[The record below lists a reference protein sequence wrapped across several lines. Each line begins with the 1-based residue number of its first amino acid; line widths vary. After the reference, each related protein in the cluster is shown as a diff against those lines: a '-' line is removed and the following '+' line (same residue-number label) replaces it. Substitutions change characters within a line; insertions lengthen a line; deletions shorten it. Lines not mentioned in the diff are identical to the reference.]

1 MRDRMRIALVTCL
14 IWMLYAGKAQTNCPR
29 TNRRASRM
37 CARGCSPETGCD
49 NPTDECLCDGDCG
62 YSCVRKGLSCG
73 KPPSVRKAQPQYQS
87 TNFGAVVTY
96 VCNTGYT
103 LSGASQRTCRGIG
116 KWDDVG
122 PKCLA
127 MCSTPVIPFSTYIA
141 KPLNYSG
148 RYSTGETITLACK
161 KGFKE
166 EPGGN
171 PIRICISGRW
181 TQFPFK
187 CIGTHSCRRTIRPAR
202 TMCTQE
208 CSPESGCGSKRYSCL
223 CDGRCGYSCIEK
235 GMSCGEPLT
244 IANGKLNYTG
254 TGYNDTAHYTCDK
267 GYSLNTDSPVKRC
280 TAKKRWDGLP
290 ARCMQDCV
298 KPEVPRN
305 AIISNPSESY
315 RSGDKVTFECKEGF
329 NQEGIATQMC
339 FQGQWTVLPFKCSE
353 GGCGDPGTPKNG
365 RSVGNIYSLNRKVYF
380 RCDLGYELFGSEERK
395 CQQNGTWTGQQ
406 PVCRVV
412 DCGKPQQPK
421 NGRYIGNLT
430 IFQSSISY
438 ECDDGY
444 VLQGSE
450 TRMCTSDKN
459 WSGRDVTC
467 SAVDCGRLLA
477 PGNGSLLGEQTTF
490 PNYVEI
496 RCDDGFVL
504 SGSHRRNCQA
514 NRTWSGSVASCAA
527 VDCGPLSPPTNGS
540 SFGKDT
546 SFLNVIVFKC
556 DAGFNLIGSS
566 SRQCKADRTWSGAM
580 PVCKAVDC
588 GKLVP
593 PMNASIKGEETTFPN
608 QVEIR
613 CDEGFI
619 LRGTNRRK
627 CEADKTWSGGS
638 TFCEAIDCGK
648 PTVPDD
654 GSVAGVSTR
663 YPHTITFACAVG
675 YENEGSS
682 VRRCQANGTWSG
694 IEAICKPVD
703 CGPLEAPLNGTTV
716 GEKTTYLSK
725 ITFHCDDGFDM
736 TGSISRICRAD
747 KQWSGNEPFCSAKDC
762 GPLDVPVN
770 GTKSGNETTY
780 PNEVIFSCDDGFN
793 LRGSTKRMCTAEGIW
808 SGVKTFCDAKDCGSI
823 KVPLNGSLVGK
834 SKTTFPNSI
843 TFQCDKGFVLKGS
856 SVRQCQADGFWSGSE
871 TSCQAKDCGGLIA
884 PINGTK
890 KGRLTTYPN
899 EVIFA
904 CDDGFHLS
912 GSSRRQC
919 TAEGVWSGVE
929 TICEAKDCGP
939 IAKPLNG
946 TKIGKQTTYPNE
958 VIFSCDNGFLMR
970 GSRRRRCTA
979 DGTWSG
985 EGTTCKAKDCGP
997 ISAPLNGTR
1006 LGGQTTYPNEV
1017 IFSCDDGFHLRG
1029 SNRRTCTA
1037 DGTWSGVEA
1046 TCQAKDCGVLK
1057 VPLNGSLVGSN
1068 LTTFPNS
1075 LTFTC
1080 DEGFYLKGSPV
1091 RKCQANAVW
1100 SGSETFC
1107 QAKDCGPI
1115 GTPVNGT
1122 KLGSDTTFPNEI
1134 TFYCD
1139 DGFNLRGSG
1148 KRICTTAG
1156 EWSGVA
1162 TICEAKDCGSLKVPL
1177 NGSLVGL
1184 NVTSYPNSLTF
1195 SCDEGFILKGS
1206 RVRECQA
1213 NAQWSGNV
1221 TFCEAKDC
1229 GHIGTP
1235 ANGTKLGSQ
1244 TTYPNEVIFSCDD
1257 GFHLRGSIRRRCTAG
1272 GAWSGVEANCEAKDC
1287 GSLKIP
1293 LNGSLT
1299 GPNITTFPN
1308 SLTFSC
1314 DRGFAMKGSRVRSC
1328 QANAIWSGNETLCQ
1342 AKDCGRLDI
1351 PVNGSSSGGVTTYP
1365 SEVTFD
1371 CDDGFII
1378 LGPRIRKCLSSGLW
1392 SGNTTSCTARDCG
1405 PLLAPYNGSSIGR
1418 DTKFPNSISFYCDVG
1433 FIMIGSQT
1441 RRCKADGSWSGNAT
1455 SCKAVEC
1462 GPLAMPTNGSSY
1474 GELTTYPH
1482 KVYFQCDDGFTLKGS
1497 SFRTCTANGSWSGTD
1512 TFCEAVDC
1520 GPLPFLLNGSH
1531 AGNITTYPNEVT
1543 FNCDEGFLMK
1553 GSARRF
1559 CQANRTWSGTR
1570 TICEAVDCG
1579 VLFAPFNGSLHGSL
1593 TTFPNLVEFSC
1604 DEGFLLEGSYERRCQ
1619 ANATWS
1625 GQTTI
1630 CRAKDC
1636 GNLSVPR
1643 NGTIIG
1649 NQTTYPN
1656 DLLFSCDDGFNLI
1669 GSTVRSCQADSEWSG
1684 NQTYCEAVD
1693 CGPLPELIN
1702 GSYAGELT
1710 MYPNKVIS
1718 SCEEGFLLRGS
1729 EIRFCQA
1736 NASWSGINTICEAID
1751 CGPLRVPFNGSST
1764 GNLTVYPNEIQFY
1777 CDSGFFLDGASRRFC
1792 LSNGTWSGLETSC
1805 KPVDCGEVQ
1814 APENG
1819 SLRGN
1824 HTTFPNKLNFYCDEG
1839 FVLKGSSFRDC
1850 LSDATWSGNETTCQA
1865 KDCGRLDIPQNGSM
1879 AGKLTTFPNEVI
1891 FRCDD
1896 GFVMTGSVN
1905 RKCQAGGTWSGNVT
1919 LCSAIDCGPL
1929 MAPINGSISGDKTTY
1944 PNLLRFECDEG
1955 FTLNGFHE
1963 RHCQANGKWSGNATF
1978 CQANDCGPLQAPM
1991 NGTLSGDRTTYP
2003 NKIKFNCDDGF
2014 ILRGSTVRQCQ
2025 SNKHWSGNYTFCE
2038 AVDCGPINAPTNGSV
2053 SGNKTVF
2060 PNSAQFGC
2068 DPGFILRGSN
2078 VRNCQANGTWDGI
2091 ETLCNAIDCGPLR
2104 SPTNGSVFGLKTTYP
2119 NMLRF
2124 ECEEGFTLNGSPVRN
2139 CRANGTWSGEDT
2151 FCQANDCGP
2160 LPVPVNGTLSGNAT
2174 TYPHKI
2180 SFNCD
2185 VGFIL
2190 HGSSI
2195 RQCQP
2200 NQQWSGNGT
2209 FCEAVDC
2216 GAIDVPINGSLKG
2229 SKTVFPNSI
2238 QFACDSGFIL
2248 RGSTVRTCQANGTWD
2263 GIETHCDAVDC
2274 GVIKPPLNGSVS
2286 GEMTVFPHLLRI
2298 YCDEGFT
2305 LLGSASRK
2313 CQANGTWSG
2322 TDALCKAN
2330 DCGPLQIP
2338 SNGTLTG
2345 NLTTYPNKVIF
2356 TCNEGFI
2363 LYGSSQR
2370 YCQSDRR
2377 WSGNETFCKARNC
2390 GPLPVPT
2397 NGSQEG
2403 SLTTFSN
2410 QILFRCEEGFILRGS
2425 ESRICQAN
2433 GSWSG
2438 NQTFCEAKNCGA
2450 LQSPTNGSLL
2460 GNMTTYPH
2468 MVKLACNDGFNLRG
2482 SRVRQCLS
2490 HGNWSGSNTICEAK
2504 NCGPLSA
2511 PINGSLIGKKTS
2523 YPNKIK
2529 FACDDGFLLKG
2540 SKVRYC
2546 QANGT
2551 WNGADTSCEA
2561 VDCGPLSIPLNG
2573 SSSGNLTVYPNKLYF
2588 GCDPGFIQSGSPVRL
2603 CQSNGTWDGSTTYC
2617 EAVDCGKLH
2626 APQNGTIIGGE
2637 TTFPNIFRLSCDEGF
2652 FLKGSKLRKCQTN
2665 GTWSGNKTE
2674 CRAEDCGQPQP
2685 LKNGSFIGEKTVYP
2699 NIMHLICDE
2708 GFILRGSSQIKC
2720 QTDGNWSNTSS
2731 FCDAKDCGQ
2740 LAVPYNGS
2748 IIGNY
2753 TTFPNKFSFNCDEGY
2768 ILHGSVE
2775 RRCEAN
2781 GSWSGIKTTCEAR
2794 DCGPLPIPRNGS
2806 SVGKNTTFPNSI
2818 VFDCDDGFI
2827 LLGSNIRN
2835 CQANGTWSGN
2845 QAFCEAK
2852 DCGSLSVPLNGSI
2865 TGNETTFPNE
2875 VSFSCDEGFVLSG
2888 SPVRRCEAEGSW
2900 SGNQTRCEAVNC
2912 GPLTAPT
2919 NGSSS
2924 GDSTVFPNSV
2934 LFDCDPGF
2942 QLKGSFSRMCQTNGI
2957 WSGLPAICVA
2967 RDCGPLAIPRN
2978 GSSLGNRTTFPNE
2991 IAFVCDDGFILVG
3004 STIRVCHENG
3014 TWSGNQTF
3022 CKAVDCGPLFDPTN
3036 GSSSGEST
3044 LFPNSVLFNCDSGFL
3059 LRGSSLRMCQ
3069 PNGTW
3074 SGLQANCIAKD
3085 CGPLSLPLNGSMT
3098 GNETTFPNEVSF
3110 SCDEGFVLHGST
3122 VRWCQAE
3129 GSWSGN
3135 QTECEAVDCGPISVP
3150 MNGSFSGES
3159 TDFPNSMLFNCDPG
3173 FLLKGSSSRMCQ
3185 PNGTWSGL
3193 PVICAARDCGHLP
3206 VPRNGSSSGN
3216 ITTFPNEIGFVC
3228 DDGFILVGSKFR
3240 VCQEN
3245 GLWSGNETFCEAV
3258 DCGPLLPPMNG
3269 TLSGDLTVF
3278 PNSVFFHCDPGFVL
3292 QGSSE
3297 RACQANATWSGYS
3310 SVCEA
3315 VDCGAL
3321 SFPLNGS
3328 SYGGSTTFPNSVHF
3342 SCDPGFI
3349 LHGSSKRTCM
3359 ATGSWSGIATT
3370 CAAVDCGQPQPLRNG
3385 SIVGVNTVFPSVMYL
3400 SCHEGFL
3407 LRGASQIQCEA
3418 NGSWSKNSSFCEA
3431 VDCGSITIPKYAIPH
3446 GSSTKFPSIIKFSCQ
3461 EGFYLQGSSS
3471 RKCQANGTWTSG
3483 VLRCYGADCGQL
3495 SPPENGWMSGSK
3507 TSYPH
3512 NVSFTCR
3519 SGFLLVGSSQR
3530 TCLRNGTW
3538 SGEEPTCLALWC
3550 SYVPKVPLHAYQTWG
3565 TDKLRHEHGENI
3577 YYSCIPGY
3585 IMQGTPKRQCVK
3597 GMWSPI
3603 KFRCS
3608 APSCSAPGTPSLSY
3622 ITAAR
3627 GSLSKYLDGEK
3638 VYYSCRSGY
3647 QLAGI
3652 PEIECKNG
3660 VWTTHQF
3667 TCEPVSCGVL
3677 SSPTN
3682 GLTQRQSGTTF
3693 KSVYVFRCKRAQ
3705 GYIMRGSAERKCL
3718 ANATWS
3724 GEQPICYMQ
3733 TCKAPPQPRYGKF
3746 TPDRLDSYQFANIVQ
3761 YRCDYGFS
3769 VRGHKTTK
3777 CLIYGNWSNPAPK
3790 CISCSSPLGLKNRM
3804 IFNHQLT
3811 ASSERDSR
3819 HGAKHGRLHG
3829 NSAWCSAR
3837 SSLPKYFQ
3845 IDFGHLAEVTAVAT
3859 QGHPKEHKWVLTY
3872 VLKYSLGKH
3881 WHTYQESGID
3891 KVFQGNRDRNTV
3903 VKHYLKEKLVAKRLR
3918 ILRYQ
3923 SSRDFEGSTACLRA
3937 EVYGCYFKSE
3947 CLAVGSRVFARWN
3960 TINKHTRYFHG
3971 FITKIRKTSV
3981 EITPSGNYGA
3991 RVNRIIE
3998 LPRAEKRLVII
4009 DKQSKPSEINLG
4021 ADVIVASQDRIGFSQ
4036 GQVTKRFGTWY
4047 GVDVGNRRMVWKKAR
4062 DIRLLINPI
4071 YCDRE

>member
-694 IEAICKPVD
+694 IEAICKRKCCFLEQSFILHTLILLSNDCFESTNLLPLPTFVLQAVD

-2845 QAFCEAK
+2845 QAFCEA
-2852 DCGSLSVPLNGSI
+2852 
-2865 TGNETTFPNE
+2865 
-2875 VSFSCDEGFVLSG
+2875 
-2888 SPVRRCEAEGSW
+2888 
-2900 SGNQTRCEAVNC
+2900 
-2912 GPLTAPT
+2912 
-2919 NGSSS
+2919 
-2924 GDSTVFPNSV
+2924 
-2934 LFDCDPGF
+2934 
-2942 QLKGSFSRMCQTNGI
+2942 
-2957 WSGLPAICVA
+2957 
-2967 RDCGPLAIPRN
+2967 
-2978 GSSLGNRTTFPNE
+2978 
-2991 IAFVCDDGFILVG
+2991 
-3004 STIRVCHENG
+3004 
-3014 TWSGNQTF
+3014 
-3022 CKAVDCGPLFDPTN
+3022 VDCGPLFDPTN

>member
-1 MRDRMRIALVTCL
+1 
-14 IWMLYAGKAQTNCPR
+14 
-29 TNRRASRM
+29 
-37 CARGCSPETGCD
+37 
-49 NPTDECLCDGDCG
+49 
-62 YSCVRKGLSCG
+62 
-73 KPPSVRKAQPQYQS
+73 
-87 TNFGAVVTY
+87 
-96 VCNTGYT
+96 
-103 LSGASQRTCRGIG
+103 
-116 KWDDVG
+116 
-122 PKCLA
+122 
-127 MCSTPVIPFSTYIA
+127 
-141 KPLNYSG
+141 
-148 RYSTGETITLACK
+148 
-161 KGFKE
+161 
-166 EPGGN
+166 
-171 PIRICISGRW
+171 
-181 TQFPFK
+181 
-187 CIGTHSCRRTIRPAR
+187 
-202 TMCTQE
+202 
-208 CSPESGCGSKRYSCL
+208 
-223 CDGRCGYSCIEK
+223 
-235 GMSCGEPLT
+235 
-244 IANGKLNYTG
+244 
-254 TGYNDTAHYTCDK
+254 
-267 GYSLNTDSPVKRC
+267 
-280 TAKKRWDGLP
+280 
-290 ARCMQDCV
+290 
-298 KPEVPRN
+298 
-305 AIISNPSESY
+305 
-315 RSGDKVTFECKEGF
+315 
-329 NQEGIATQMC
+329 
-339 FQGQWTVLPFKCSE
+339 
-353 GGCGDPGTPKNG
+353 
-365 RSVGNIYSLNRKVYF
+365 
-380 RCDLGYELFGSEERK
+380 
-395 CQQNGTWTGQQ
+395 
-406 PVCRVV
+406 
-412 DCGKPQQPK
+412 
-421 NGRYIGNLT
+421 
-430 IFQSSISY
+430 
-438 ECDDGY
+438 
-444 VLQGSE
+444 
-450 TRMCTSDKN
+450 
-459 WSGRDVTC
+459 
-467 SAVDCGRLLA
+467 
-477 PGNGSLLGEQTTF
+477 
-490 PNYVEI
+490 
-496 RCDDGFVL
+496 
-504 SGSHRRNCQA
+504 
-514 NRTWSGSVASCAA
+514 
-527 VDCGPLSPPTNGS
+527 
-540 SFGKDT
+540 
-546 SFLNVIVFKC
+546 
-556 DAGFNLIGSS
+556 
-566 SRQCKADRTWSGAM
+566 
-580 PVCKAVDC
+580 
-588 GKLVP
+588 
-593 PMNASIKGEETTFPN
+593 
-608 QVEIR
+608 
-613 CDEGFI
+613 
-619 LRGTNRRK
+619 
-627 CEADKTWSGGS
+627 
-638 TFCEAIDCGK
+638 
-648 PTVPDD
+648 
-654 GSVAGVSTR
+654 
-663 YPHTITFACAVG
+663 
-675 YENEGSS
+675 
-682 VRRCQANGTWSG
+682 
-694 IEAICKPVD
+694 
-703 CGPLEAPLNGTTV
+703 
-716 GEKTTYLSK
+716 
-725 ITFHCDDGFDM
+725 M
-736 TGSISRICRAD
+736 TGSISRICQAN
-747 KQWSGNEPFCSAKDC
+747 KQWSGNESFCSAKDC

-808 SGVKTFCDAKDCGSI
+808 SGVKTFCDAKDCG
-823 KVPLNGSLVGK
+823 L
-834 SKTTFPNSI
+834 
-843 TFQCDKGFVLKGS
+843 
-856 SVRQCQADGFWSGSE
+856 
-871 TSCQAKDCGGLIA
+871 
-884 PINGTK
+884 
-890 KGRLTTYPN
+890 
-899 EVIFA
+899 
-904 CDDGFHLS
+904 
-912 GSSRRQC
+912 
-919 TAEGVWSGVE
+919 
-929 TICEAKDCGP
+929 
-939 IAKPLNG
+939 
-946 TKIGKQTTYPNE
+946 
-958 VIFSCDNGFLMR
+958 
-970 GSRRRRCTA
+970 
-979 DGTWSG
+979 
-985 EGTTCKAKDCGP
+985 
-997 ISAPLNGTR
+997 
-1006 LGGQTTYPNEV
+1006 
-1017 IFSCDDGFHLRG
+1017 
-1029 SNRRTCTA
+1029 
-1037 DGTWSGVEA
+1037 
-1046 TCQAKDCGVLK
+1046 LK

-1068 LTTFPNS
+1068 VTTFPNS

-1100 SGSETFC
+1100 SGSETVC

-1156 EWSGVA
+1156 EWSGVD
-1162 TICEAKDCGSLKVPL
+1162 TICEAKDCGALKVPL
-1177 NGSLVGL
+1177 NGSLVGP
-1184 NVTSYPNSLTF
+1184 NVTSYPNTLTF

-1206 RVRECQA
+1206 RVRECQS

-1221 TFCEAKDC
+1221 TFCE
-1229 GHIGTP
+1229 
-1235 ANGTKLGSQ
+1235 
-1244 TTYPNEVIFSCDD
+1244 
-1257 GFHLRGSIRRRCTAG
+1257 
-1272 GAWSGVEANCEAKDC
+1272 
-1287 GSLKIP
+1287 
-1293 LNGSLT
+1293 
-1299 GPNITTFPN
+1299 
-1308 SLTFSC
+1308 
-1314 DRGFAMKGSRVRSC
+1314 
-1328 QANAIWSGNETLCQ
+1328 
-1342 AKDCGRLDI
+1342 
-1351 PVNGSSSGGVTTYP
+1351 
-1365 SEVTFD
+1365 
-1371 CDDGFII
+1371 
-1378 LGPRIRKCLSSGLW
+1378 
-1392 SGNTTSCTARDCG
+1392 
-1405 PLLAPYNGSSIGR
+1405 
-1418 DTKFPNSISFYCDVG
+1418 
-1433 FIMIGSQT
+1433 
-1441 RRCKADGSWSGNAT
+1441 
-1455 SCKAVEC
+1455 
-1462 GPLAMPTNGSSY
+1462 
-1474 GELTTYPH
+1474 
-1482 KVYFQCDDGFTLKGS
+1482 
-1497 SFRTCTANGSWSGTD
+1497 
-1512 TFCEAVDC
+1512 
-1520 GPLPFLLNGSH
+1520 
-1531 AGNITTYPNEVT
+1531 
-1543 FNCDEGFLMK
+1543 
-1553 GSARRF
+1553 
-1559 CQANRTWSGTR
+1559 
-1570 TICEAVDCG
+1570 
-1579 VLFAPFNGSLHGSL
+1579 
-1593 TTFPNLVEFSC
+1593 
-1604 DEGFLLEGSYERRCQ
+1604 
-1619 ANATWS
+1619 
-1625 GQTTI
+1625 
-1630 CRAKDC
+1630 
-1636 GNLSVPR
+1636 
-1643 NGTIIG
+1643 
-1649 NQTTYPN
+1649 
-1656 DLLFSCDDGFNLI
+1656 
-1669 GSTVRSCQADSEWSG
+1669 
-1684 NQTYCEAVD
+1684 
-1693 CGPLPELIN
+1693 
-1702 GSYAGELT
+1702 
-1710 MYPNKVIS
+1710 
-1718 SCEEGFLLRGS
+1718 
-1729 EIRFCQA
+1729 
-1736 NASWSGINTICEAID
+1736 
-1751 CGPLRVPFNGSST
+1751 
-1764 GNLTVYPNEIQFY
+1764 
-1777 CDSGFFLDGASRRFC
+1777 
-1792 LSNGTWSGLETSC
+1792 
-1805 KPVDCGEVQ
+1805 
-1814 APENG
+1814 
-1819 SLRGN
+1819 
-1824 HTTFPNKLNFYCDEG
+1824 
-1839 FVLKGSSFRDC
+1839 
-1850 LSDATWSGNETTCQA
+1850 
-1865 KDCGRLDIPQNGSM
+1865 
-1879 AGKLTTFPNEVI
+1879 
-1891 FRCDD
+1891 
-1896 GFVMTGSVN
+1896 
-1905 RKCQAGGTWSGNVT
+1905 
-1919 LCSAIDCGPL
+1919 
-1929 MAPINGSISGDKTTY
+1929 
-1944 PNLLRFECDEG
+1944 
-1955 FTLNGFHE
+1955 
-1963 RHCQANGKWSGNATF
+1963 
-1978 CQANDCGPLQAPM
+1978 ANDCGPLQAPM

-2025 SNKHWSGNYTFCE
+2025 SNKHWSGNDTFCE

-2053 SGNKTVF
+2053 TGNKTIF

-2068 DPGFILRGSN
+2068 DSGFILRGSK

-2104 SPTNGSVFGLKTTYP
+2104 SPTNGSVFGLKTIYP
-2119 NMLRF
+2119 NLLRF

-2209 FCEAVDC
+2209 FCEPVDC

-2238 QFACDSGFIL
+2238 QFACDSGFTL
-2248 RGSTVRTCQANGTWD
+2248 WGSTVRTCQANGTWD

-2370 YCQSDRR
+2370 YCQSDRS

-2390 GPLPVPT
+2390 GPLPAPN

-2403 SLTTFSN
+2403 SLTTFPN

-2425 ESRICQAN
+2425 ESRKCQAN

-2468 MVKLACNDGFNLRG
+2468 KVKLACNDGFNLRG

-2504 NCGPLSA
+2504 
-2511 PINGSLIGKKTS
+2511 
-2523 YPNKIK
+2523 
-2529 FACDDGFLLKG
+2529 
-2540 SKVRYC
+2540 
-2546 QANGT
+2546 
-2551 WNGADTSCEA
+2551 
-2561 VDCGPLSIPLNG
+2561 
-2573 SSSGNLTVYPNKLYF
+2573 
-2588 GCDPGFIQSGSPVRL
+2588 
-2603 CQSNGTWDGSTTYC
+2603 
-2617 EAVDCGKLH
+2617 
-2626 APQNGTIIGGE
+2626 
-2637 TTFPNIFRLSCDEGF
+2637 
-2652 FLKGSKLRKCQTN
+2652 
-2665 GTWSGNKTE
+2665 
-2674 CRAEDCGQPQP
+2674 DCGQLQP

-2708 GFILRGSSQIKC
+2708 GFILRGSSQVKC
-2720 QTDGNWSNTSS
+2720 QTDGNWNNTSS

-2740 LAVPYNGS
+2740 VAVPYNGS

-2753 TTFPNKFSFNCDEGY
+2753 TTFPNKVSFNCDEGY

-2781 GSWSGIKTTCEAR
+2781 GSWSGIQTTCEAR

-2806 SVGKNTTFPNSI
+2806 SVGNNTTFPNSI

-2888 SPVRRCEAEGSW
+2888 STVRRCEAEGSW

-2912 GPLTAPT
+2912 GPLPAPR

-2924 GDSTVFPNSV
+2924 GNSTVFPNSV

-2942 QLKGSFSRMCQTNGI
+2942 QLKGSFSRMCQANGI

-2978 GSSLGNRTTFPNE
+2978 GSSIGNRTTFPNE

-3004 STIRVCHENG
+3004 SAVRVCRENG

-3022 CKAVDCGPLFDPTN
+3022 CKAVDCGPLLDPTN

-3074 SGLQANCIAKD
+3074 SGLQANC
-3085 CGPLSLPLNGSMT
+3085 
-3098 GNETTFPNEVSF
+3098 V
-3110 SCDEGFVLHGST
+3110 
-3122 VRWCQAE
+3122 
-3129 GSWSGN
+3129 
-3135 QTECEAVDCGPISVP
+3135 AVDCGPISVP

-3173 FLLKGSSSRMCQ
+3173 FLLKGPSSRMCQ

-3258 DCGPLLPPMNG
+3258 DCGPLLPPKNG

-3278 PNSVFFHCDPGFVL
+3278 PNSVFFYCDPGFVL

-3297 RACQANATWSGYS
+3297 RACQANATWSGSS

-3328 SYGGSTTFPNSVHF
+3328 SYGGSTTFPSSVRF
-3342 SCDPGFI
+3342 SCDLGFI

-3370 CAAVDCGQPQPLRNG
+3370 CAAVDCGQPQTLRNG

-3431 VDCGSITIPKYAIPH
+3431 VDCGSITIPKYAVPH

-3519 SGFLLVGSSQR
+3519 SGFILVGSSQR

-3577 YYSCIPGY
+3577 YYSCKPGY
-3585 IMQGTPKRQCVK
+3585 IMQGIPKRQCVK

-3627 GSLSKYLDGEK
+3627 GSQSKYLDGEK

-3647 QLAGI
+3647 ELAGI

-3667 TCEPVSCGVL
+3667 TCEPVSCGAL

-3682 GLTQRQSGTTF
+3682 GLIQRQSGTTF
-3693 KSVYVFRCKRAQ
+3693 KSVYVFRCKKAQ

-3746 TPDRLDSYQFANIVQ
+3746 TPDRLDRYQFANIFQ

-3804 IFNHQLT
+3804 IFNYQLT

-3923 SSRDFEGSTACLRA
+3923 SSRDFVGSTACLRA

-3947 CLAVGSRVFARWN
+3947 CLAVGSGVFARWN

-4021 ADVIVASQDRIGFSQ
+4021 AEVIVASQDRIGFSQ
-4036 GQVTKRFGTWY
+4036 GQVTQRFGTWY
-4047 GVDVGNRRMVWKKAR
+4047 GVDVGNRRMFWKMAR

>member
-1 MRDRMRIALVTCL
+1 
-14 IWMLYAGKAQTNCPR
+14 
-29 TNRRASRM
+29 
-37 CARGCSPETGCD
+37 
-49 NPTDECLCDGDCG
+49 
-62 YSCVRKGLSCG
+62 
-73 KPPSVRKAQPQYQS
+73 
-87 TNFGAVVTY
+87 
-96 VCNTGYT
+96 
-103 LSGASQRTCRGIG
+103 
-116 KWDDVG
+116 
-122 PKCLA
+122 
-127 MCSTPVIPFSTYIA
+127 
-141 KPLNYSG
+141 
-148 RYSTGETITLACK
+148 
-161 KGFKE
+161 
-166 EPGGN
+166 
-171 PIRICISGRW
+171 
-181 TQFPFK
+181 
-187 CIGTHSCRRTIRPAR
+187 
-202 TMCTQE
+202 
-208 CSPESGCGSKRYSCL
+208 
-223 CDGRCGYSCIEK
+223 
-235 GMSCGEPLT
+235 
-244 IANGKLNYTG
+244 
-254 TGYNDTAHYTCDK
+254 
-267 GYSLNTDSPVKRC
+267 
-280 TAKKRWDGLP
+280 
-290 ARCMQDCV
+290 
-298 KPEVPRN
+298 
-305 AIISNPSESY
+305 
-315 RSGDKVTFECKEGF
+315 
-329 NQEGIATQMC
+329 
-339 FQGQWTVLPFKCSE
+339 
-353 GGCGDPGTPKNG
+353 
-365 RSVGNIYSLNRKVYF
+365 
-380 RCDLGYELFGSEERK
+380 
-395 CQQNGTWTGQQ
+395 
-406 PVCRVV
+406 
-412 DCGKPQQPK
+412 
-421 NGRYIGNLT
+421 
-430 IFQSSISY
+430 
-438 ECDDGY
+438 
-444 VLQGSE
+444 
-450 TRMCTSDKN
+450 
-459 WSGRDVTC
+459 
-467 SAVDCGRLLA
+467 
-477 PGNGSLLGEQTTF
+477 
-490 PNYVEI
+490 
-496 RCDDGFVL
+496 
-504 SGSHRRNCQA
+504 
-514 NRTWSGSVASCAA
+514 
-527 VDCGPLSPPTNGS
+527 
-540 SFGKDT
+540 
-546 SFLNVIVFKC
+546 
-556 DAGFNLIGSS
+556 
-566 SRQCKADRTWSGAM
+566 
-580 PVCKAVDC
+580 
-588 GKLVP
+588 
-593 PMNASIKGEETTFPN
+593 
-608 QVEIR
+608 
-613 CDEGFI
+613 
-619 LRGTNRRK
+619 
-627 CEADKTWSGGS
+627 
-638 TFCEAIDCGK
+638 
-648 PTVPDD
+648 
-654 GSVAGVSTR
+654 
-663 YPHTITFACAVG
+663 
-675 YENEGSS
+675 
-682 VRRCQANGTWSG
+682 
-694 IEAICKPVD
+694 
-703 CGPLEAPLNGTTV
+703 
-716 GEKTTYLSK
+716 
-725 ITFHCDDGFDM
+725 M
-736 TGSISRICRAD
+736 TGSISRICQAN
-747 KQWSGNEPFCSAKDC
+747 KQWSGNESFCSAKDC

-808 SGVKTFCDAKDCGSI
+808 SGVKTFCDAKDCG
-823 KVPLNGSLVGK
+823 L
-834 SKTTFPNSI
+834 
-843 TFQCDKGFVLKGS
+843 
-856 SVRQCQADGFWSGSE
+856 
-871 TSCQAKDCGGLIA
+871 
-884 PINGTK
+884 
-890 KGRLTTYPN
+890 
-899 EVIFA
+899 
-904 CDDGFHLS
+904 
-912 GSSRRQC
+912 
-919 TAEGVWSGVE
+919 
-929 TICEAKDCGP
+929 
-939 IAKPLNG
+939 
-946 TKIGKQTTYPNE
+946 
-958 VIFSCDNGFLMR
+958 
-970 GSRRRRCTA
+970 
-979 DGTWSG
+979 
-985 EGTTCKAKDCGP
+985 
-997 ISAPLNGTR
+997 
-1006 LGGQTTYPNEV
+1006 
-1017 IFSCDDGFHLRG
+1017 
-1029 SNRRTCTA
+1029 
-1037 DGTWSGVEA
+1037 
-1046 TCQAKDCGVLK
+1046 LK

-1068 LTTFPNS
+1068 VTTFPNS

-1100 SGSETFC
+1100 SGSETVC

-1156 EWSGVA
+1156 EWSGVD
-1162 TICEAKDCGSLKVPL
+1162 TICEAKDCGALKVPL
-1177 NGSLVGL
+1177 NGSLVGP
-1184 NVTSYPNSLTF
+1184 NVTSYPNTLTF

-1206 RVRECQA
+1206 RVRECQS

-1221 TFCEAKDC
+1221 TFCE
-1229 GHIGTP
+1229 
-1235 ANGTKLGSQ
+1235 
-1244 TTYPNEVIFSCDD
+1244 
-1257 GFHLRGSIRRRCTAG
+1257 
-1272 GAWSGVEANCEAKDC
+1272 
-1287 GSLKIP
+1287 
-1293 LNGSLT
+1293 
-1299 GPNITTFPN
+1299 
-1308 SLTFSC
+1308 
-1314 DRGFAMKGSRVRSC
+1314 
-1328 QANAIWSGNETLCQ
+1328 
-1342 AKDCGRLDI
+1342 
-1351 PVNGSSSGGVTTYP
+1351 
-1365 SEVTFD
+1365 
-1371 CDDGFII
+1371 
-1378 LGPRIRKCLSSGLW
+1378 
-1392 SGNTTSCTARDCG
+1392 
-1405 PLLAPYNGSSIGR
+1405 
-1418 DTKFPNSISFYCDVG
+1418 
-1433 FIMIGSQT
+1433 
-1441 RRCKADGSWSGNAT
+1441 
-1455 SCKAVEC
+1455 
-1462 GPLAMPTNGSSY
+1462 
-1474 GELTTYPH
+1474 
-1482 KVYFQCDDGFTLKGS
+1482 
-1497 SFRTCTANGSWSGTD
+1497 
-1512 TFCEAVDC
+1512 
-1520 GPLPFLLNGSH
+1520 
-1531 AGNITTYPNEVT
+1531 
-1543 FNCDEGFLMK
+1543 
-1553 GSARRF
+1553 
-1559 CQANRTWSGTR
+1559 
-1570 TICEAVDCG
+1570 
-1579 VLFAPFNGSLHGSL
+1579 
-1593 TTFPNLVEFSC
+1593 
-1604 DEGFLLEGSYERRCQ
+1604 
-1619 ANATWS
+1619 
-1625 GQTTI
+1625 
-1630 CRAKDC
+1630 
-1636 GNLSVPR
+1636 
-1643 NGTIIG
+1643 
-1649 NQTTYPN
+1649 
-1656 DLLFSCDDGFNLI
+1656 
-1669 GSTVRSCQADSEWSG
+1669 
-1684 NQTYCEAVD
+1684 
-1693 CGPLPELIN
+1693 
-1702 GSYAGELT
+1702 
-1710 MYPNKVIS
+1710 
-1718 SCEEGFLLRGS
+1718 
-1729 EIRFCQA
+1729 
-1736 NASWSGINTICEAID
+1736 
-1751 CGPLRVPFNGSST
+1751 
-1764 GNLTVYPNEIQFY
+1764 
-1777 CDSGFFLDGASRRFC
+1777 
-1792 LSNGTWSGLETSC
+1792 
-1805 KPVDCGEVQ
+1805 
-1814 APENG
+1814 
-1819 SLRGN
+1819 
-1824 HTTFPNKLNFYCDEG
+1824 
-1839 FVLKGSSFRDC
+1839 
-1850 LSDATWSGNETTCQA
+1850 
-1865 KDCGRLDIPQNGSM
+1865 
-1879 AGKLTTFPNEVI
+1879 
-1891 FRCDD
+1891 
-1896 GFVMTGSVN
+1896 
-1905 RKCQAGGTWSGNVT
+1905 
-1919 LCSAIDCGPL
+1919 
-1929 MAPINGSISGDKTTY
+1929 
-1944 PNLLRFECDEG
+1944 
-1955 FTLNGFHE
+1955 
-1963 RHCQANGKWSGNATF
+1963 
-1978 CQANDCGPLQAPM
+1978 ANDCGPLQAPM

-2025 SNKHWSGNYTFCE
+2025 SNKHWSGNDTFCE

-2053 SGNKTVF
+2053 TGNKTIF

-2068 DPGFILRGSN
+2068 DSGFILRGSK

-2104 SPTNGSVFGLKTTYP
+2104 SPTNGSVFGLKTIYP
-2119 NMLRF
+2119 NLLRF

-2209 FCEAVDC
+2209 FCEPVDC

-2238 QFACDSGFIL
+2238 QFACDSGFTL
-2248 RGSTVRTCQANGTWD
+2248 WGSTVRTCQANGTWD

-2370 YCQSDRR
+2370 YCQSDRS

-2390 GPLPVPT
+2390 GPLPAPN

-2403 SLTTFSN
+2403 SLTTFPN

-2425 ESRICQAN
+2425 ESRKCQAN

-2468 MVKLACNDGFNLRG
+2468 KVKLACNDGFNLRG

-2504 NCGPLSA
+2504 
-2511 PINGSLIGKKTS
+2511 
-2523 YPNKIK
+2523 
-2529 FACDDGFLLKG
+2529 
-2540 SKVRYC
+2540 
-2546 QANGT
+2546 
-2551 WNGADTSCEA
+2551 
-2561 VDCGPLSIPLNG
+2561 
-2573 SSSGNLTVYPNKLYF
+2573 
-2588 GCDPGFIQSGSPVRL
+2588 
-2603 CQSNGTWDGSTTYC
+2603 
-2617 EAVDCGKLH
+2617 
-2626 APQNGTIIGGE
+2626 
-2637 TTFPNIFRLSCDEGF
+2637 
-2652 FLKGSKLRKCQTN
+2652 
-2665 GTWSGNKTE
+2665 
-2674 CRAEDCGQPQP
+2674 DCGQLQP

-2708 GFILRGSSQIKC
+2708 GFILRGSSQVKC
-2720 QTDGNWSNTSS
+2720 QTDGNWNNTSS

-2740 LAVPYNGS
+2740 VAVPYNGS

-2753 TTFPNKFSFNCDEGY
+2753 TTFPNKVSFNCDEGY

-2781 GSWSGIKTTCEAR
+2781 GSWSGIQTTCEAR

-2806 SVGKNTTFPNSI
+2806 SVGNNTTFPNSI

-2888 SPVRRCEAEGSW
+2888 STVRRCEAEGSW

-2912 GPLTAPT
+2912 GPLPAPR

-2924 GDSTVFPNSV
+2924 GNSTVFPNSV

-2942 QLKGSFSRMCQTNGI
+2942 QLKGSFSRMCQANGI

-2978 GSSLGNRTTFPNE
+2978 GSSIGNRTTFPNE

-3004 STIRVCHENG
+3004 SAVRVCRENG

-3022 CKAVDCGPLFDPTN
+3022 CKAVDCGPLLDPTN

-3074 SGLQANCIAKD
+3074 SGLQANC
-3085 CGPLSLPLNGSMT
+3085 
-3098 GNETTFPNEVSF
+3098 V
-3110 SCDEGFVLHGST
+3110 
-3122 VRWCQAE
+3122 
-3129 GSWSGN
+3129 
-3135 QTECEAVDCGPISVP
+3135 
-3150 MNGSFSGES
+3150 
-3159 TDFPNSMLFNCDPG
+3159 
-3173 FLLKGSSSRMCQ
+3173 
-3185 PNGTWSGL
+3185 
-3193 PVICAARDCGHLP
+3193 
-3206 VPRNGSSSGN
+3206 
-3216 ITTFPNEIGFVC
+3216 
-3228 DDGFILVGSKFR
+3228 
-3240 VCQEN
+3240 
-3245 GLWSGNETFCEAV
+3245 
-3258 DCGPLLPPMNG
+3258 
-3269 TLSGDLTVF
+3269 
-3278 PNSVFFHCDPGFVL
+3278 
-3292 QGSSE
+3292 
-3297 RACQANATWSGYS
+3297 
-3310 SVCEA
+3310 
-3315 VDCGAL
+3315 
-3321 SFPLNGS
+3321 
-3328 SYGGSTTFPNSVHF
+3328 
-3342 SCDPGFI
+3342 
-3349 LHGSSKRTCM
+3349 
-3359 ATGSWSGIATT
+3359 
-3370 CAAVDCGQPQPLRNG
+3370 AVDCGQPQTLRNG

-3431 VDCGSITIPKYAIPH
+3431 VDCGSITIPKYAVPH

-3519 SGFLLVGSSQR
+3519 SGFILVGSSQR

-3577 YYSCIPGY
+3577 YYSCKPGY
-3585 IMQGTPKRQCVK
+3585 IMQGIPKRQCVK

-3627 GSLSKYLDGEK
+3627 GSQSKYLDGEK

-3647 QLAGI
+3647 ELAGI

-3667 TCEPVSCGVL
+3667 TCEPVSCGAL

-3682 GLTQRQSGTTF
+3682 GLIQRQSGTTF
-3693 KSVYVFRCKRAQ
+3693 KSVYVFRCKKAQ

-3746 TPDRLDSYQFANIVQ
+3746 TPDRLDRYQFANIFQ

-3804 IFNHQLT
+3804 IFNYQLT

-3923 SSRDFEGSTACLRA
+3923 SSRDFVGSTACLRA

-3947 CLAVGSRVFARWN
+3947 CLAVGSGVFARWN

-4021 ADVIVASQDRIGFSQ
+4021 AEVIVASQDRIGFSQ
-4036 GQVTKRFGTWY
+4036 GQVTQRFGTWY
-4047 GVDVGNRRMVWKKAR
+4047 GVDVGNRRMFWKMAR

>member
-694 IEAICKPVD
+694 IEAICKRKCCFLEQSFILHTLILLSNDCFESTNLLPLPTFVLQAVD

-3074 SGLQANCIAKD
+3074 SGLQANCIA
-3085 CGPLSLPLNGSMT
+3085 
-3098 GNETTFPNEVSF
+3098 
-3110 SCDEGFVLHGST
+3110 
-3122 VRWCQAE
+3122 
-3129 GSWSGN
+3129 
-3135 QTECEAVDCGPISVP
+3135 
-3150 MNGSFSGES
+3150 
-3159 TDFPNSMLFNCDPG
+3159 
-3173 FLLKGSSSRMCQ
+3173 
-3185 PNGTWSGL
+3185 
-3193 PVICAARDCGHLP
+3193 
-3206 VPRNGSSSGN
+3206 
-3216 ITTFPNEIGFVC
+3216 
-3228 DDGFILVGSKFR
+3228 
-3240 VCQEN
+3240 
-3245 GLWSGNETFCEAV
+3245 
-3258 DCGPLLPPMNG
+3258 
-3269 TLSGDLTVF
+3269 
-3278 PNSVFFHCDPGFVL
+3278 
-3292 QGSSE
+3292 
-3297 RACQANATWSGYS
+3297 
-3310 SVCEA
+3310 
-3315 VDCGAL
+3315 
-3321 SFPLNGS
+3321 
-3328 SYGGSTTFPNSVHF
+3328 
-3342 SCDPGFI
+3342 
-3349 LHGSSKRTCM
+3349 
-3359 ATGSWSGIATT
+3359 
-3370 CAAVDCGQPQPLRNG
+3370 VDCGQPQPLRNG

>member
-1 MRDRMRIALVTCL
+1 
-14 IWMLYAGKAQTNCPR
+14 
-29 TNRRASRM
+29 
-37 CARGCSPETGCD
+37 
-49 NPTDECLCDGDCG
+49 
-62 YSCVRKGLSCG
+62 
-73 KPPSVRKAQPQYQS
+73 
-87 TNFGAVVTY
+87 
-96 VCNTGYT
+96 
-103 LSGASQRTCRGIG
+103 
-116 KWDDVG
+116 
-122 PKCLA
+122 
-127 MCSTPVIPFSTYIA
+127 
-141 KPLNYSG
+141 
-148 RYSTGETITLACK
+148 
-161 KGFKE
+161 
-166 EPGGN
+166 
-171 PIRICISGRW
+171 
-181 TQFPFK
+181 
-187 CIGTHSCRRTIRPAR
+187 
-202 TMCTQE
+202 
-208 CSPESGCGSKRYSCL
+208 
-223 CDGRCGYSCIEK
+223 
-235 GMSCGEPLT
+235 
-244 IANGKLNYTG
+244 
-254 TGYNDTAHYTCDK
+254 
-267 GYSLNTDSPVKRC
+267 
-280 TAKKRWDGLP
+280 
-290 ARCMQDCV
+290 
-298 KPEVPRN
+298 
-305 AIISNPSESY
+305 
-315 RSGDKVTFECKEGF
+315 
-329 NQEGIATQMC
+329 
-339 FQGQWTVLPFKCSE
+339 
-353 GGCGDPGTPKNG
+353 
-365 RSVGNIYSLNRKVYF
+365 
-380 RCDLGYELFGSEERK
+380 
-395 CQQNGTWTGQQ
+395 
-406 PVCRVV
+406 
-412 DCGKPQQPK
+412 
-421 NGRYIGNLT
+421 
-430 IFQSSISY
+430 
-438 ECDDGY
+438 
-444 VLQGSE
+444 
-450 TRMCTSDKN
+450 
-459 WSGRDVTC
+459 
-467 SAVDCGRLLA
+467 
-477 PGNGSLLGEQTTF
+477 
-490 PNYVEI
+490 
-496 RCDDGFVL
+496 
-504 SGSHRRNCQA
+504 
-514 NRTWSGSVASCAA
+514 
-527 VDCGPLSPPTNGS
+527 
-540 SFGKDT
+540 
-546 SFLNVIVFKC
+546 
-556 DAGFNLIGSS
+556 
-566 SRQCKADRTWSGAM
+566 
-580 PVCKAVDC
+580 
-588 GKLVP
+588 
-593 PMNASIKGEETTFPN
+593 
-608 QVEIR
+608 
-613 CDEGFI
+613 
-619 LRGTNRRK
+619 
-627 CEADKTWSGGS
+627 
-638 TFCEAIDCGK
+638 
-648 PTVPDD
+648 
-654 GSVAGVSTR
+654 
-663 YPHTITFACAVG
+663 
-675 YENEGSS
+675 
-682 VRRCQANGTWSG
+682 
-694 IEAICKPVD
+694 
-703 CGPLEAPLNGTTV
+703 
-716 GEKTTYLSK
+716 
-725 ITFHCDDGFDM
+725 M
-736 TGSISRICRAD
+736 TGSISRICQAN
-747 KQWSGNEPFCSAKDC
+747 KQWSGNESFCSAKDC

-808 SGVKTFCDAKDCGSI
+808 SGVKTFCDAKDCG
-823 KVPLNGSLVGK
+823 L
-834 SKTTFPNSI
+834 
-843 TFQCDKGFVLKGS
+843 
-856 SVRQCQADGFWSGSE
+856 
-871 TSCQAKDCGGLIA
+871 
-884 PINGTK
+884 
-890 KGRLTTYPN
+890 
-899 EVIFA
+899 
-904 CDDGFHLS
+904 
-912 GSSRRQC
+912 
-919 TAEGVWSGVE
+919 
-929 TICEAKDCGP
+929 
-939 IAKPLNG
+939 
-946 TKIGKQTTYPNE
+946 
-958 VIFSCDNGFLMR
+958 
-970 GSRRRRCTA
+970 
-979 DGTWSG
+979 
-985 EGTTCKAKDCGP
+985 
-997 ISAPLNGTR
+997 
-1006 LGGQTTYPNEV
+1006 
-1017 IFSCDDGFHLRG
+1017 
-1029 SNRRTCTA
+1029 
-1037 DGTWSGVEA
+1037 
-1046 TCQAKDCGVLK
+1046 LK

-1068 LTTFPNS
+1068 VTTFPNS

-1100 SGSETFC
+1100 SGSETVC

-1156 EWSGVA
+1156 EWSGVD
-1162 TICEAKDCGSLKVPL
+1162 TICEAKDCGALKVPL
-1177 NGSLVGL
+1177 NGSLVGP
-1184 NVTSYPNSLTF
+1184 NVTSYPNTLTF

-1206 RVRECQA
+1206 RVRECQS

-1221 TFCEAKDC
+1221 TFCE
-1229 GHIGTP
+1229 
-1235 ANGTKLGSQ
+1235 
-1244 TTYPNEVIFSCDD
+1244 
-1257 GFHLRGSIRRRCTAG
+1257 
-1272 GAWSGVEANCEAKDC
+1272 
-1287 GSLKIP
+1287 
-1293 LNGSLT
+1293 
-1299 GPNITTFPN
+1299 
-1308 SLTFSC
+1308 
-1314 DRGFAMKGSRVRSC
+1314 
-1328 QANAIWSGNETLCQ
+1328 
-1342 AKDCGRLDI
+1342 
-1351 PVNGSSSGGVTTYP
+1351 
-1365 SEVTFD
+1365 
-1371 CDDGFII
+1371 
-1378 LGPRIRKCLSSGLW
+1378 
-1392 SGNTTSCTARDCG
+1392 
-1405 PLLAPYNGSSIGR
+1405 
-1418 DTKFPNSISFYCDVG
+1418 
-1433 FIMIGSQT
+1433 
-1441 RRCKADGSWSGNAT
+1441 
-1455 SCKAVEC
+1455 
-1462 GPLAMPTNGSSY
+1462 
-1474 GELTTYPH
+1474 
-1482 KVYFQCDDGFTLKGS
+1482 
-1497 SFRTCTANGSWSGTD
+1497 
-1512 TFCEAVDC
+1512 
-1520 GPLPFLLNGSH
+1520 
-1531 AGNITTYPNEVT
+1531 
-1543 FNCDEGFLMK
+1543 
-1553 GSARRF
+1553 
-1559 CQANRTWSGTR
+1559 
-1570 TICEAVDCG
+1570 
-1579 VLFAPFNGSLHGSL
+1579 
-1593 TTFPNLVEFSC
+1593 
-1604 DEGFLLEGSYERRCQ
+1604 
-1619 ANATWS
+1619 
-1625 GQTTI
+1625 
-1630 CRAKDC
+1630 
-1636 GNLSVPR
+1636 
-1643 NGTIIG
+1643 
-1649 NQTTYPN
+1649 
-1656 DLLFSCDDGFNLI
+1656 
-1669 GSTVRSCQADSEWSG
+1669 
-1684 NQTYCEAVD
+1684 
-1693 CGPLPELIN
+1693 
-1702 GSYAGELT
+1702 
-1710 MYPNKVIS
+1710 
-1718 SCEEGFLLRGS
+1718 
-1729 EIRFCQA
+1729 
-1736 NASWSGINTICEAID
+1736 
-1751 CGPLRVPFNGSST
+1751 
-1764 GNLTVYPNEIQFY
+1764 
-1777 CDSGFFLDGASRRFC
+1777 
-1792 LSNGTWSGLETSC
+1792 
-1805 KPVDCGEVQ
+1805 
-1814 APENG
+1814 
-1819 SLRGN
+1819 
-1824 HTTFPNKLNFYCDEG
+1824 
-1839 FVLKGSSFRDC
+1839 
-1850 LSDATWSGNETTCQA
+1850 
-1865 KDCGRLDIPQNGSM
+1865 
-1879 AGKLTTFPNEVI
+1879 
-1891 FRCDD
+1891 
-1896 GFVMTGSVN
+1896 
-1905 RKCQAGGTWSGNVT
+1905 
-1919 LCSAIDCGPL
+1919 
-1929 MAPINGSISGDKTTY
+1929 
-1944 PNLLRFECDEG
+1944 
-1955 FTLNGFHE
+1955 
-1963 RHCQANGKWSGNATF
+1963 
-1978 CQANDCGPLQAPM
+1978 ANDCGPLQAPM

-2025 SNKHWSGNYTFCE
+2025 SNKHWSGNDTFCE

-2053 SGNKTVF
+2053 TGNKTIF

-2068 DPGFILRGSN
+2068 DSGFILRGSK

-2104 SPTNGSVFGLKTTYP
+2104 SPTNGSVFGLKTIYP
-2119 NMLRF
+2119 NLLRF

-2209 FCEAVDC
+2209 FCEPVDC

-2238 QFACDSGFIL
+2238 QFACDSGFTL
-2248 RGSTVRTCQANGTWD
+2248 WGSTVRTCQANGTWD
-2263 GIETHCDAVDC
+2263 GIETHCD
-2274 GVIKPPLNGSVS
+2274 
-2286 GEMTVFPHLLRI
+2286 
-2298 YCDEGFT
+2298 
-2305 LLGSASRK
+2305 
-2313 CQANGTWSG
+2313 
-2322 TDALCKAN
+2322 AN

-2370 YCQSDRR
+2370 YCQSDRS

-2390 GPLPVPT
+2390 GPLPAPN

-2403 SLTTFSN
+2403 SLTTFPN

-2425 ESRICQAN
+2425 ESRKCQAN

-2468 MVKLACNDGFNLRG
+2468 KVKLACNDGFNLRG

-2504 NCGPLSA
+2504 
-2511 PINGSLIGKKTS
+2511 
-2523 YPNKIK
+2523 
-2529 FACDDGFLLKG
+2529 
-2540 SKVRYC
+2540 
-2546 QANGT
+2546 
-2551 WNGADTSCEA
+2551 
-2561 VDCGPLSIPLNG
+2561 
-2573 SSSGNLTVYPNKLYF
+2573 
-2588 GCDPGFIQSGSPVRL
+2588 
-2603 CQSNGTWDGSTTYC
+2603 
-2617 EAVDCGKLH
+2617 
-2626 APQNGTIIGGE
+2626 
-2637 TTFPNIFRLSCDEGF
+2637 
-2652 FLKGSKLRKCQTN
+2652 
-2665 GTWSGNKTE
+2665 
-2674 CRAEDCGQPQP
+2674 DCGQLQP

-2708 GFILRGSSQIKC
+2708 GFILRGSSQVKC
-2720 QTDGNWSNTSS
+2720 QTDGNWNNTSS

-2740 LAVPYNGS
+2740 VAVPYNGS

-2753 TTFPNKFSFNCDEGY
+2753 TTFPNKVSFNCDEGY

-2781 GSWSGIKTTCEAR
+2781 GSWSGIQTTCEAR

-2806 SVGKNTTFPNSI
+2806 SVGNNTTFPNSI

-2888 SPVRRCEAEGSW
+2888 STVRRCEAEGSW

-2912 GPLTAPT
+2912 GPLPAPR

-2924 GDSTVFPNSV
+2924 GNSTVFPNSV

-2942 QLKGSFSRMCQTNGI
+2942 QLKGSFSRMCQANGI

-2978 GSSLGNRTTFPNE
+2978 GSSIGNRTTFPNE

-3004 STIRVCHENG
+3004 SAVRVCRENG

-3022 CKAVDCGPLFDPTN
+3022 CKAVDCGPLLDPTN

-3074 SGLQANCIAKD
+3074 SGLQANCVAKD
-3085 CGPLSLPLNGSMT
+3085 CGPLSLPLNGSMN

-3110 SCDEGFVLHGST
+3110 SCQEGFVLHGST
-3122 VRWCQAE
+3122 VRRCEAE

-3173 FLLKGSSSRMCQ
+3173 FLLKGPSSRMCQ

-3258 DCGPLLPPMNG
+3258 DCGPLLPPKNG

-3278 PNSVFFHCDPGFVL
+3278 PNSVFFYCDPGFVL

-3297 RACQANATWSGYS
+3297 RACQANATWSGSS

-3328 SYGGSTTFPNSVHF
+3328 SYGGSTTFPSSVRF
-3342 SCDPGFI
+3342 SCDLGFI

-3370 CAAVDCGQPQPLRNG
+3370 CAAVDCGQPQTLRNG

-3431 VDCGSITIPKYAIPH
+3431 VDCGSITIPKYAVPH

-3519 SGFLLVGSSQR
+3519 SGFILVGSSQR

-3577 YYSCIPGY
+3577 YYSCKPGY
-3585 IMQGTPKRQCVK
+3585 IMQGIPKRQCVK

-3627 GSLSKYLDGEK
+3627 GSQSKYLDGEK

-3647 QLAGI
+3647 ELAGI

-3667 TCEPVSCGVL
+3667 TCEPVSCGAL

-3682 GLTQRQSGTTF
+3682 GLIQRQSGTTF
-3693 KSVYVFRCKRAQ
+3693 KSVYVFRCKKAQ

-3746 TPDRLDSYQFANIVQ
+3746 TPDRLDRYQFANIFQ

-3804 IFNHQLT
+3804 IFNYQLT

-3923 SSRDFEGSTACLRA
+3923 SSRDFVGSTACLRA

-3947 CLAVGSRVFARWN
+3947 CLAVGSGVFARWN

-4021 ADVIVASQDRIGFSQ
+4021 AEVIVASQDRIGFSQ
-4036 GQVTKRFGTWY
+4036 GQVTQRFGTWY
-4047 GVDVGNRRMVWKKAR
+4047 GVDVGNRRMFWKMAR